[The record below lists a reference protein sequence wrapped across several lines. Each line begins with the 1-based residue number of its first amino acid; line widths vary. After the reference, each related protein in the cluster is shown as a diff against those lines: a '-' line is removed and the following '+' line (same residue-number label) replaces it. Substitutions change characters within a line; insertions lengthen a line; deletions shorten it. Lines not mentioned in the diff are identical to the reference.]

1 MGGCGS
7 GRGHRFA
14 SKTDEFHKLD
24 LASFKRE
31 WFEQHNAGTLTW
43 SRGGHK
49 TGSISYRLAPDHMRL
64 NYTLTREDKHI
75 NERFEFDFTRQN
87 FGGERRWI
95 ICPSC
100 GRRCRVLYG
109 GAYFRCRQCYNATY
123 ESQYEFIRVPG
134 LSSAERV
141 RDKLGG
147 EPGFVHSFPNK
158 PKGMHWKT
166 YRRLESADYDAVRNM
181 ELALMGKLARWT

>member
-7 GRGHRFA
+7 GRNHRFA
-14 SKTDEFHKLD
+14 SRTDEFHKLD

-31 WFEQHNAGTLTW
+31 WFSRYYSGQITW

-49 TGSISYRLAPDHMRL
+49 TGSIGYRLCGDHMRL

-109 GAYFRCRQCYNATY
+109 GAYFRCRRCYNATY

-147 EPGFVHSFPNK
+147 EPGFVHLFPNK

-166 YRRLESADYDAVRNM
+166 YRRLEAADYAAMRNM
-181 ELALMGKLARWT
+181 ELALMGKLARWR